1 MIYEKCVCIKN
12 KKKMSLRPDSNL
24 YNFRPIK
31 FYDMQYIF
39 NTILANYL
47 TCISKDM
54 KDFSKVQQCLKN
66 SKYCPLDIM
75 SLKSNIDTVYELT
88 LQLYGFM
95 TNYTTILETQR
106 TQNEVFKT
114 YLQRKLNKS
123 LETIQSIDIGS
134 KIDEMSISNIFE
146 NLKNMLDVNDDS
158 NSTEDIFKNILQS
171 VKKAQNELKPINI
184 PDYKIQ
190 LQVDPKNY
198 GIFLYKSEIFKKIF
212 KENQKPSI
220 HEIVFIFK
228 YFDCLCL
235 INTLS
240 EMRESMRN
248 LGDLISKEFCN
259 RPENISSIPNSVFLP
274 DLKDCLSCPC
284 NKNDEKV
291 CSQCNE
297 TFKTFRYKYYGFFT
311 KLVES
316 YIPSNILKN
325 QNPTD
330 LLNFLNNIVL
340 PKLQDSNSY
349 IFSTKYQPLKLINF
363 IKCNDFGT
371 LFNANY
377 FSSYITIIDVDF
389 MKYLRES
396 YVDVDTRDLDKR
408 VDDIKNESKQY
419 LKVGKPDDPLPRQ
432 LLKKGTTRFDS
443 KPPVH
448 TPTATPTS
456 TTMGTRKRRKTHQ
469 QTVKK
474 VKKVK
479 KVKNPFY

>member
-1 MIYEKCVCIKN
+1 
-12 KKKMSLRPDSNL
+12 MSLRPDSNL

-54 KDFSKVQQCLKN
+54 KDLSNVQQCLNNHPNPISSKIACSKKINQLN
-66 SKYCPLDIM
+66 S
-75 SLKSNIDTVYELT
+75 NTETVYKLT

-114 YLQRKLNKS
+114 YLQQELNKS
-123 LETIQSIDIGS
+123 LETIQSIDIGRS
-134 KIDEMSISNIFE
+134 KIDEKAISNIFE

-158 NSTEDIFKNILQS
+158 NSTEDILQNILQS
-171 VKKAQNELKPINI
+171 VKKAQNLLKLINI
-184 PDYKIQ
+184 PDYNIT
-190 LQVDPKNY
+190 LEVDSMNY
-198 GIFLYKSEIFKKIF
+198 GIFLYKSGIFKKIF

-228 YFDCLCL
+228 YFDYLCL
-235 INTLS
+235 KNTLI
-240 EMRESMRN
+240 EMKKSMRN
-248 LGDLISKEFCN
+248 LEDLISKEFCN
-259 RPENISSIPNSVFLP
+259 RPKNSSSKSFLLS
-274 DLKDCLSCPC
+274 DLKECASCPC

-297 TFKTFRYKYYGFFT
+297 TFKTFRYKYYVFFIE
-311 KLVES
+311 LVKS
-316 YIPSNILKN
+316 YIPDEILN
-325 QNPTD
+325 NLEDLLD
-330 LLNFLNNIVL
+330 LLNKIAL
-340 PKLQDSNSY
+340 PELQDSNPY

-363 IKCNDFGT
+363 IKCDDFGT
-371 LFNANY
+371 LFHENY
-377 FSSYITIIDVDF
+377 FSSYITINVD
-389 MKYLRES
+389 LREES
-396 YVDVDTRDLDKR
+396 HVDVYASDLDDIKNESVDARDLDKR

-419 LKVGKPDDPLPRQ
+419 LKVGKPDDPLLRQ
-432 LLKKGTTRFDS
+432 TLKKGTTRFDS

-456 TTMGTRKRRKTHQ
+456 TTMGTRKRRKNHQ
-469 QTVKK
+469 QK

-479 KVKNPFY
+479 KVKYPFY